1 MIHLVQKTYLSIVDN
16 EKNLIWNSYN
26 SREGFSTEQFSANVF
41 FIFDD
46 IFVYRSKSYILPKR
60 KDVLTLLNGLRI
72 VRSFLLSQI
81 FS

>member
-41 FIFDD
+41 LYLMTSSFTD
-46 IFVYRSKSYILPKR
+46 R
-60 KDVLTLLNGLRI
+60 KVTSCQRGRM
-72 VRSFLLSQI
+72 F
-81 FS
+81 